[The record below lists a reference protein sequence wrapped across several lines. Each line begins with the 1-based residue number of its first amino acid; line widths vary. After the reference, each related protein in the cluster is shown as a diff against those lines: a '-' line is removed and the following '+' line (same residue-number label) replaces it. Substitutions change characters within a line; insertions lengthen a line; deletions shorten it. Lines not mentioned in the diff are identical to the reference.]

1 MLRKMIFKVSDGAEA
16 NPSASKREPKTG
28 KVTTRL
34 TESERVKLPV
44 KVEREGYENPANMPP
59 PCQQKHA
66 CMNAGVPSRCIQDFL
81 GGLFQNCLQQGRHRS
96 TTARLNSPNALHPC
110 RRASMRAE
118 ARQGR
123 NHRTA
128 SSTTQSWP

>member
-1 MLRKMIFKVSDGAEA
+1 MLRQMIFKVSDGAEA

-28 KVTTRL
+28 KVTARL
-34 TESERVKLPV
+34 TESERVKLPE
-44 KVEREGYENPANMPP
+44 KVEREGYENPTNMPP

-66 CMNAGVPSRCIQDFL
+66 CMDAGVPSRCIQDFL
-81 GGLFQNCLQQGRHRS
+81 GGLFQNCLQQG
-96 TTARLNSPNALHPC
+96 TALLNSPNALHPC

-118 ARQGR
+118 ARQDR

-128 SSTTQSWP
+128 SATTQ